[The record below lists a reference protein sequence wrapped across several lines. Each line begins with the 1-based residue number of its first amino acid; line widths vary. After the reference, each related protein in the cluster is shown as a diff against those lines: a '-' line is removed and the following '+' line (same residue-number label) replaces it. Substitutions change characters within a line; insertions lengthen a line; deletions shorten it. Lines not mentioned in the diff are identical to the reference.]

1 MDVMT
6 LPLFEVDVPIRNTAG
21 GRGVHVFTGRAD
33 SRSAAVKAAHEVYDQ
48 AAAAWQAGSQIPDM
62 RPDGWTARG
71 YRPGWVLD
79 WQQAT
84 AGCWDDPLSWTRINS
99 GDVTL

>member
-21 GRGVHVFTGRAD
+21 GCGVHVFTGRAD
-33 SRSAAVKAAHEVYDQ
+33 SRHAAVKAAHEVYDQ
-48 AAAAWQAGSQIPDM
+48 AAAAWQTGVEIPDT
-62 RPDGWTARG
+62 RPNGWTARG

-79 WQQAT
+79 WQAAT
-84 AGCWDDPLSWTRINS
+84 AGCWDDPPGRTRVNS
-99 GDVTL
+99 DDFAL